1 MNSYEK
7 TRKEFCSY
15 WYDISYNTFISTQR
29 ISLHYRIIS
38 LLEEY
43 DSNRQQYNK
52 LLRIHSQMNE
62 CINLNSLQSYE
73 QFDSLMD

>member
-1 MNSYEK
+1 MIYPTIHLSVLNVYL
-7 TRKEFCSY
+7 
-15 WYDISYNTFISTQR
+15 FIIESF
-29 ISLHYRIIS
+29 

-43 DSNRQQYNK
+43 DSNLQQYNK

>member
-1 MNSYEK
+1 MRKQERNSALIGMIYP
-7 TRKEFCSY
+7 TIHLSVLNVY
-15 WYDISYNTFISTQR
+15 LFIIESF
-29 ISLHYRIIS
+29 

-52 LLRIHSQMNE
+52 LLKIHSQMNE

>member
-1 MNSYEK
+1 MIYPTIHLSVLNVYL
-7 TRKEFCSY
+7 
-15 WYDISYNTFISTQR
+15 FIIESF
-29 ISLHYRIIS
+29 

-62 CINLNSLQSYE
+62 CIDLNSLQSYE
-73 QFDSLMD
+73 QFDFLMD

>member
-1 MNSYEK
+1 M
-7 TRKEFCSY
+7 RKQERSSVLIGMIY
-15 WYDISYNTFISTQR
+15 PTIHLSVLNVYLFIIESF
-29 ISLHYRIIS
+29 